1 MAPGT
6 FGAQSADVPS
16 SGSAN
21 EPTAGG
27 DHVEVAKDEV
37 GWYFVE
43 QYYTNLSRSPEK
55 LHVSVAQSDPGSRW
69 LSSWRRRRRRRD
81 ETETDAS

>member
-16 SGSAN
+16 SGSAT
-21 EPTAGG
+21 ETTTGSP
-27 DHVEVAKDEV
+27 HVEAAKDEV

-55 LHVSVAQSDPGSRW
+55 LHVCVVRSDPT
-69 LSSWRRRRRRRD
+69 LVLALLLKEEKERRD
-81 ETETDAS
+81 GD